1 MSFID
6 EVSITVASGSGG
18 SGAVSFRRE
27 KHVPRGGPDGGDGGR
42 GGDVVFSVD
51 HNMRSLLNYRFTK
64 FYSADSGGKG
74 GGQHSQGADGKPLVL
89 EVPPGTIVKDEN
101 QRILVDLSDQSKV
114 ILLGGGRGGK
124 GNSFFKTSV
133 NQAPRHAQPGEPG
146 GSLKINLELKL
157 IADVGLLGFPNA
169 GKSTFLSVVSKAQ
182 PKIAD
187 YPFTT
192 LKPQL
197 GVVGW
202 REKSFVLADIPGL
215 IEKAAQGKGLGF
227 QFLRH
232 VERNQVL
239 LHLID
244 VSEFAERPAWQAY
257 EALNA
262 ELSEYD
268 KRRQSTNVEHKKLS
282 QRPQIIV
289 LSKVDLATNLE
300 ELKKPFLEKGLLVFE
315 VSSMT
320 KLGISKL
327 LDHIAKVLEL

>member
-6 EVSITVASGSGG
+6 EVSINVASGSGG

-42 GGDVVFSVD
+42 GGDVIFSVD
-51 HNMRSLLNYRFTK
+51 YNMRSLLNYRFTK

-74 GGQHSQGADGKPLVL
+74 EGQHSQGSDGKNLIL
-89 EVPPGTIVKDEN
+89 EVPPGTLVKDKN
-101 QRILVDLSDQSKV
+101 GRILVDLSDQSNV
-114 ILLGGGRGGK
+114 VLLGGGRGGK

-133 NQAPRHAQPGEPG
+133 NQAPRHSQPGEPG
-146 GSLKINLELKL
+146 GSLQITLELKL

-169 GKSTFLSVVSKAQ
+169 GKSTFLSVVSKAK

-215 IEKAAQGKGLGF
+215 IEEAAQGKGLGF

-244 VSEFAERPAWQAY
+244 VSEFAERQAWEAY
-257 EALNA
+257 QSLNK
-262 ELSEYD
+262 ELLDYD
-268 KRRQSTNVEHKKLS
+268 KLQKTKNIEHKNLS
-282 QRPQIIV
+282 SRPQIIV
-289 LSKVDLATNLE
+289 FSKVDLSTNLE
-300 ELKKPFLEKGLLVFE
+300 ELKKPFLEKNLLIFE
-315 VSSMT
+315 ISSMT
-320 KLGISKL
+320 RLGVQKL
-327 LDHIAKVLEL
+327 LDHIAEVLEL

>member
-6 EVSITVASGSGG
+6 EVSINVSSGSGG

-42 GGDVVFSVD
+42 GGNVVLSVS

-64 FYSADSGGKG
+64 FYGAQSGGKG
-74 GGQHSQGADGKPLVL
+74 GGQHSQGADGDDLVL
-89 EVPPGTIVKDEN
+89 EVPSGTLVKDEEG
-101 QRILVDLSDQSKV
+101 RILVDLSDQAAV
-114 ILLGGGRGGK
+114 VLLGGGRGGK
-124 GNSFFKTSV
+124 GNSFFKTSI
-133 NQAPRHAQPGEPG
+133 NQAPRHSQPGEPG
-146 GSLKINLELKL
+146 GSLQITLELKL

-169 GKSTFLSVVSKAQ
+169 GKSTFLSVVSKAR

-202 REKSFVLADIPGL
+202 RDKSFVLADIPGL
-215 IEKAAQGKGLGF
+215 IEEAAQGKGLGI

-232 VERNQVL
+232 VERNEVL

-244 VSEFAERPAWQAY
+244 VSQFAERTPWDAY
-257 EALNA
+257 QALNK
-262 ELSEYD
+262 ELLDYD
-268 KRRQSTNVEHKKLS
+268 NLQITKNKTHKKLS
-282 QRPQIIV
+282 ERTQIIV
-289 LSKVDLATNLE
+289 FNKIDLAINREEAKQPFVDHNL
-300 ELKKPFLEKGLLVFE
+300 PVFE
-315 VSSMT
+315 ISAMARQ
-320 KLGISKL
+320 GIQEL
-327 LDHIAKVLEL
+327 LDYIAEVLSL